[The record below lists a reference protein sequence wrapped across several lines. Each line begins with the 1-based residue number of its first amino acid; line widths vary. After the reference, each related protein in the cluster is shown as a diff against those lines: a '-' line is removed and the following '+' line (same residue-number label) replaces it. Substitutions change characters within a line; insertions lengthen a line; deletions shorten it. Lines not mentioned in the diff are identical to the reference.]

1 MASSSQ
7 SCGVCDRRY
16 INKPLIVWCAE
27 CEEGLC
33 EECQEH
39 HSLSKGSRNHKTI
52 SITEYHKIPNEV
64 LMISR
69 YCSTHK
75 DKFILYCRKHERPCC
90 SQCIVESHTKCH
102 DIDNLD
108 DVIQNVKTSKGYYE
122 IEETLIEV
130 TENLQKI
137 RQHQQANLL
146 TLDEK
151 RKQFKKE
158 MKETRRRIIKHL
170 DKLQDD
176 FIKQYDA
183 FENKENSKIRQL
195 LSSLELQEK
204 EIDKYQKNIATIKQH
219 ATDLQLFLSIK
230 QIEKH
235 VLSKD
240 NILHSLIQ
248 GETLNF
254 HALNYKINTAIQ
266 NVTFDIKSFGE
277 IYLETVPCDIALSRK
292 KTKQAQILVP
302 TVQSRSIEKIKLQIS
317 KQINMQGT
325 NICGCCILPDGRLA
339 FTYFCEKTVK
349 VFNIEGTKVFEI
361 KSLSN
366 VYDIVYIRADNT
378 FAVTSGTSRRKCITI
393 IDFEKEQIKKTI
405 PLESFN
411 FGISLKRNK
420 LVYSSKNKGIQ
431 VLNPRDNSFTDIVRD
446 EMPSDCYTATFG
458 DNIYHSNQ
466 NKNAVACYD
475 SKGKLQWTFRNE
487 SVLKNPRGIAVDN
500 DGNVYV
506 AGMNSQNIVFI
517 SPNGKQNRVVL
528 DAKDG
533 LNNPTSLCISKSRK
547 QLLVANCDYEAHLF
561 DFI

>member
-16 INKPLIVWCAE
+16 INKPLIVWCVE

-33 EECQEH
+33 EECLEH

-52 SITEYHKIPNEV
+52 SITEYHKIPSEV

-75 DKFILYCRKHERPCC
+75 DKFILYCRKHELPCC

-108 DVIQNVKTSKGYYE
+108 DVIQNVKTSKGFYE

-146 TLDEK
+146 TLGEK
-151 RKQFKKE
+151 RKEFKKE

-183 FENKENSKIRQL
+183 LENKENSKIRQL

-230 QIEKH
+230 QIEKN
-235 VLSKD
+235 VMSKD

-248 GETLNF
+248 GKALNF

-277 IYLETVPCDIALSRK
+277 IYLETEPCDIALSRK

-302 TVQSRSIEKIKLQIS
+302 AVESRSVEKAKLQIS

-325 NICGCCILPDGRLA
+325 NICGCCILPDGRLT

-349 VFNIEGTKVFEI
+349 VFNIEGSKVFEI
-361 KSLSN
+361 KIPSN

-393 IDFEKEQIKKTI
+393 IDFEKEQIKQTI

-431 VLNPRDNSFTDIVRD
+431 MLNPRDNSFTDIVRD

-466 NKNAVACYD
+466 NENAVACYD
-475 SKGKLQWTFRNE
+475 SKGKLQWTFRNK
-487 SVLKNPRGIAVDN
+487 SVLKNPRGIAVDT

-506 AGMNSQNIVFI
+506 AGMNSQNVVFI

-547 QLLVANCDYEAHLF
+547 QLLVANCDYEAHVF